1 MTRSLQATLCIAR
14 GAVGICLA
22 LAVGVTAG
30 CAVAEPTVPHGAAD
44 GAGGLARVVF
54 LRPSPEAST
63 ANFPILDEQGNV
75 ITLVGPE
82 SQAMASVAPGDRRF
96 ELRAFGKADLLRADL
111 APGKTYYVLVS
122 ARSVDAHERWGFT
135 ALRSD
140 RDWLTEVQAAA
151 RRTPTLTDDEVA
163 FDPTRIAAPQP
174 RGQMDDDEMR
184 SHTLRREDGR

>member
-1 MTRSLQATLCIAR
+1 MTRSIQATRRFAG
-14 GAVGICLA
+14 GALGICLA
-22 LAVGVTAG
+22 VALAAPLG
-30 CAVAEPTVPHGAAD
+30 CAVAEPAVARGAAD

-63 ANFPILDEQGNV
+63 VNFPILDEQGNV
-75 ITLVGPE
+75 IALVGPE

-96 ELRAFGKADLLRADL
+96 QLRAFGNADLLRADL

-122 ARSVDAHERWGFT
+122 ARPIENHERWGFT

-151 RRTPTLTDDEVA
+151 RRTSTLTDDAVA
-163 FDPTRIAAPQP
+163 FDPTRVAEPQP
-174 RGQMDDDEMR
+174 IGRMDEEEAR